1 LEREADVAKKSSP
14 RKSKKKKSGQTLE
27 KLIIEIDVKSFNDS
41 PVYYFGSWRIKKDI
55 RKRRK

>member
-1 LEREADVAKKSSP
+1 VAKKP
-14 RKSKKKKSGQTLE
+14 KKSARKKKSGQTLE
-27 KLIIEIDVKSFNDS
+27 KLIIEIDVKSFDDS